1 MKNDYLLKRVG
12 YAVSGII
19 ESLRSENSFR
29 LQAAALILV
38 VLVLIVTQPAPIWWA
53 LLLLTS
59 GGVLAVE
66 LINTAVEK
74 LIDHLHPDQHAVL
87 KTVKDTLAGAV
98 LVMSLTALLV
108 FAAFIWSRIS
118 P

>member
-1 MKNDYLLKRVG
+1 MKNDYLLKRFG
-12 YAVSGII
+12 YAVSGIV

-29 LQAAALILV
+29 LQVAGLILV
-38 VLVLIVTQPAPIWWA
+38 VFILFVTQPAPIWWA

-74 LIDHLHPDQHAVL
+74 LIDHLHPDQHATL
-87 KTVKDTLAGAV
+87 KIVKDTLAGAV
-98 LVMSLTALLV
+98 LVMSLTAFLI
-108 FAAFIWSRIS
+108 FASFIWSRIS